1 MLHKEKSKMHSKEI
15 ALFLVAFCLAGGIIN
30 ATGIFSPV
38 ENMDVGTENLNS
50 SMSDDILEVN
60 EDGVYSSSDISSEV
74 DSWGLLLQTMD
85 IIKQMLSVLVL
96 PGPFLRSIGVPTAF
110 ADAVQVILNI
120 VLAWGIIQFA
130 LNRSTKNLD

>member
-1 MLHKEKSKMHSKEI
+1 MHSKEI